1 MRETEPAL
9 RPATVTLDF
18 EKAAI
23 NAFHESFPDAAIDGC
38 FYHLSQSVYRK
49 VQTSALQEQYAW
61 NEAFSLA
68 IRLLPALAFVPP
80 EHVIDAFERV
90 QENLPAEAEPI
101 GDYFEDTYIVR
112 LRRANQRGKPPF
124 DIELWSVFSRV
135 DADLARMNNA
145 VERFNRRLKASIFCV
160 YPNIWRFLGVLKR
173 EQSVSEHLRRRRNT
187 WIAMLA
193 WCQ

>member
-1 MRETEPAL
+1 VFTAMRETEPAL
-9 RPATVTLDF
+9 RPAMVTFDF

-49 VQTSALQEQYAW
+49 AQTSALQEQYAW
-61 NEAFSLA
+61 DEAFSLA

-101 GDYFEDTYIVR
+101 GDYFEDTY
-112 LRRANQRGKPPF
+112 
-124 DIELWSVFSRV
+124 
-135 DADLARMNNA
+135 
-145 VERFNRRLKASIFCV
+145 
-160 YPNIWRFLGVLKR
+160 
-173 EQSVSEHLRRRRNT
+173 T
-187 WIAMLA
+187 
-193 WCQ
+193 